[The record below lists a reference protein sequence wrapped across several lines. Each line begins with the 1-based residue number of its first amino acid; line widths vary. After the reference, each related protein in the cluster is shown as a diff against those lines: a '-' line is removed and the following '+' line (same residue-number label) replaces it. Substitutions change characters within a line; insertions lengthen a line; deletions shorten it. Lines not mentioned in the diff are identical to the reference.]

1 MVFVLFAED
10 VEERRIKKINV
21 AIRPL
26 TPNRGVSV
34 DNVDDIRN
42 VTLNL
47 RLSPTANVSI
57 FFLRFYASRVISG
70 VEQWE
75 ETKNLAAAVY

>member
-1 MVFVLFAED
+1 MLFVLFAED

-57 FFLRFYASRVISG
+57 FFFTVLCFARNIRC
-70 VEQWE
+70 
-75 ETKNLAAAVY
+75 